1 MCIWNVKE
9 QNHKKYPQHVPRF
22 YSDISKYLVL
32 IGQKSKKRSKA
43 GKMETTNVSLFLRIF
58 ALKLQKI
65 IDNRILKP
73 ENSICVRSVETMD
86 DYSRRLR
93 CWMLWTFVFL
103 YLSLLRT
110 RSKLNSWRYWMSGPR
125 QLITGLSRD
134 ATLDREREPGG
145 RTHKNMQHFQHQ
157 HTAMSHEPTPQT
169 HLLCSQW
176 QDVSNWGDH
185 SVTAKIKALQWH
197 NHTHLSPGCDS
208 RTRWLCSLPR
218 QTQTQR
224 CPSSPLWLC
233 RHFERWRK
241 TITNFIYL

>member
-9 QNHKKYPQHVPRF
+9 QNQKKHPQHVPRF
-22 YSDISKYLVL
+22 YSDTSKYLVL

-43 GKMETTNVSLFLRIF
+43 GKIETMNVSLR
-58 ALKLQKI
+58 KLQ
-65 IDNRILKP
+65 NRILTP
-73 ENSICVRSVETMD
+73 ENYICVRSVETMD
-86 DYSRRLR
+86 DYSRRLC
-93 CWMLWTFVFL
+93 CWMLWTFVFM

-145 RTHKNMQHFQHQ
+145 HTHKNMQHFQHQ

-176 QDVSNWGDH
+176 QDVSNWGDR
-185 SVTAKIKALQWH
+185 SVTGKIKALQWH
-197 NHTHLSPGCDS
+197 NHTPFA
-208 RTRWLCSLPR
+208 WVW
-218 QTQTQR
+218 Q
-224 CPSSPLWLC
+224 
-233 RHFERWRK
+233 
-241 TITNFIYL
+241 

>member
-1 MCIWNVKE
+1 MYRLIFQYLSEMSKNRTKKNIHNTFPDSTVTYPNILSWLVESRRKE
-9 QNHKKYPQHVPRF
+9 PKLAKWKP
-22 YSDISKYLVL
+22 
-32 IGQKSKKRSKA
+32 
-43 GKMETTNVSLFLRIF
+43 TNVSLRIF
-58 ALKLQKI
+58 ALKLQKT
-65 IDNRILKP
+65 IDSRILKP
-73 ENSICVRSVETMD
+73 ENYIFVCSVETMD
-86 DYSRRLR
+86 EYSRRLC
-93 CWMLWTFVFL
+93 CWMFVFM

-145 RTHKNMQHFQHQ
+145 HTHKNMQHQ

-185 SVTAKIKALQWH
+185 SVTGKIKALQWH
-197 NHTHLSPGCDS
+197 KHTHLSPGCDS

-224 CPSSPLWLC
+224 CPSSLLWLC
-233 RHFERWRK
+233 RQPERWRK

>member
-1 MCIWNVKE
+1 MYRLIFQYVSMSKNRTKKKISTTRSRWLVKSRRKE
-9 QNHKKYPQHVPRF
+9 AKLAKWKP
-22 YSDISKYLVL
+22 
-32 IGQKSKKRSKA
+32 
-43 GKMETTNVSLFLRIF
+43 TNVSLRIF

-73 ENSICVRSVETMD
+73 ENYICVCSVETMD
-86 DYSRRLR
+86 EYSRRLC
-93 CWMLWTFVFL
+93 CWMFVFM

-145 RTHKNMQHFQHQ
+145 HTHKNMQHFQHQ

-176 QDVSNWGDH
+176 QDVSNWSDH
-185 SVTAKIKALQWH
+185 SVTGKIKALQWH
-197 NHTHLSPGCDS
+197 KHTHLSPGCDS

-224 CPSSPLWLC
+224 CPSSPLCLC
-233 RHFERWRK
+233 RQPERWRK